1 MSNQPKLTDLDLWT
15 FYEHRFIRLL
25 HEALA
30 ALRERSPTENEP
42 ELNRQL
48 FFAVQ
53 DVTFKASQLGE
64 HLPAFIPE
72 AKNPPSPSDP
82 ERTHREDKIPDFRW
96 AFNDPQAKKS
106 DDMRKEFVVEAKR
119 LANPRSRFATEYVRS
134 GINRFIDPDWGY
146 AQDMKS
152 GAMVGYIQEITFDDA
167 TSHVTGRNAKET
179 LPKLRQTER
188 NSETSAT
195 FDQLLNRPF
204 PINPFKLFHIWAR
217 IGPEPNP

>member
-1 MSNQPKLTDLDLWT
+1 MNDQPKLTDLDLWAY
-15 FYEHRFIRLL
+15 YERRFIQLL
-25 HEALA
+25 REALTA
-30 ALRERSPTENEP
+30 FKERPSTENEP

-53 DVTFKASQLGE
+53 DVTFKALQLGE

-82 ERTHREDKIPDFRW
+82 KRTHRENKIPDFRW
-96 AFNDPQAKKS
+96 AFNDPQANKP

-119 LANPRSRFATEYVRS
+119 LTNPRSRFATGYVRC

-146 AQDMKS
+146 AQGMRS
-152 GAMVGYIQEITFDDA
+152 GAMVGYVQEITFDEA
-167 TSHVTGRNAKET
+167 TSHVTGRNANES

-188 NSETSAT
+188 SGETSAT

-204 PINPFKLFHIWAR
+204 PINPFRLFHIWAR
-217 IGPEPNP
+217 VGSEPNP